1 MDELSDSSVHRAL
14 SDMSALFS
22 DARYRGRLVLGGDL
36 NITTQYPAGHRLEAC
51 VALLARIEAYGLT
64 DLLKEKWEPS
74 GEQCRCTFGEACR
87 HTRTRIDPRD
97 KDNPLQV
104 DYLFASDGLIAN
116 PYVCGSLD

>member
-1 MDELSDSSVHRAL
+1 MTPR
-14 SDMSALFS
+14 F
-22 DARYRGRLVLGGDL
+22 
-36 NITTQYPAGHRLEAC
+36 
-51 VALLARIEAYGLT
+51 ALLARIEAYGLT

-116 PYVCGSLD
+116 PYVCGTLDQEEWAEYSDHAPIIATF